1 LLGTFVPGSALS
13 AQAPAESSGV
23 WWTAS
28 VAGHASRLTCD
39 LCETGRD
46 LGAAAGFGVGT
57 YAGESTRVGIDLG
70 YATGT
75 GDGVRESVVSAG
87 VVAEL
92 HPLQGKGLHLIGGL
106 GWAGSRAEDFEYNSV
121 RVRLGVGWDLRLGS
135 SWVVGNRLTYD
146 ASSLGS
152 LRADGTTVVEGV
164 GLGTAQFGL
173 YVGRR

>member
-1 LLGTFVPGSALS
+1 
-13 AQAPAESSGV
+13 V
-23 WWTAS
+23 WWTATI
-28 VAGHASRLTCD
+28 AGHASRLTCD

-46 LGAAAGFGVGT
+46 LGAAAGFAVGT
-57 YAGESTRVGIDLG
+57 YAGRRTRVGLDLG

-92 HPLQGKGLHLIGGL
+92 YPLVGKGLHLIGGL
-106 GWAGSRAEDFEYNSV
+106 GWAGYRAEDFEYNAI
-121 RVRLGVGWDLRLGS
+121 RVRLGVGWDLALGG

-146 ASSLGS
+146 ASSFGT
-152 LRADGTTVVEGV
+152 LRAEGAPVVHGV